1 MRRAWR
7 HPNREDL
14 SLIPRSPG
22 GLGVVDCED
31 RDLVLDRRGVA
42 VRVGQC
48 CGEAFGR
55 ASRLGVHGLSW
66 RMILGASWRTEV

>member
-14 SLIPRSPG
+14 SSIPRSPG

-42 VRVGQC
+42 VRVRQPG
-48 CGEAFGR
+48 GEAFSPRPRVVG
-55 ASRLGVHGLSW
+55 
-66 RMILGASWRTEV
+66 

>member
-42 VRVGQC
+42 VRVG
-48 CGEAFGR
+48 
-55 ASRLGVHGLSW
+55 
-66 RMILGASWRTEV
+66 